1 MMRLLAQ
8 LVLSLAVVE
17 MVPTS
22 VPALESAHLPSAREE
37 PAVVREVSR
46 LLSPELPIDRALRP
60 PRNADPESL
69 GVITSAVSAIVVD
82 KGSGQVLFEKNTG
95 EVRPVG
101 SLTKLLSAAVF
112 LETHPDLDAPASVL
126 KEDLRSGGR
135 DHLYVDD
142 E

>member
-1 MMRLLAQ
+1 M
-8 LVLSLAVVE
+8 
-17 MVPTS
+17 
-22 VPALESAHLPSAREE
+22 
-37 PAVVREVSR
+37 
-46 LLSPELPIDRALRP
+46 
-60 PRNADPESL
+60 
-69 GVITSAVSAIVVD
+69 
-82 KGSGQVLFEKNTG
+82 LFEKNTG

-142 E
+142 EVRVRDLLSASLVGSDNPSTVALLRLSGLSPEAFVERMNAMAGEEGKWEESKGGTLVGTISTTAKDKTS